1 MLLLIDIGNTNIT
14 VGVSDNSQLVA
25 DWRISTRDG
34 TTADEF
40 WVLLRMLF
48 DSSSISLDSIQG
60 LGLSSVVPSMTSI
73 VEHLVQRRLNIPFIN
88 VTTDLDFSLSLLFE
102 TPQSFSPSRFCYPV
116 SSSRLFFSPFL
127 LFAFGTS
134 TPFDFVSVVGR

>member
-48 DSSSISLDSIQG
+48 DSGNISLDSIQG

-73 VEHLVQRRLNIPFIN
+73 VEHLVHRRLNIPFVN
-88 VTTDLDFSLSLLFE
+88 VTSDLDFGFE
-102 TPQSFSPSRFCYPV
+102 VRCENPQTVAPSRFCYPV